1 MENQH
6 RQIKGYR
13 DLSAAEI
20 AAMNE
25 VKVQGEA
32 LSGLIDQVQESGGDP
47 RCIATARTQLQTGLM
62 WLTRAIAKPAG
73 F

>member
-1 MENQH
+1 MDNQH

-25 VKVQGEA
+25 VKAQGEVLA
-32 LSGLIDQVQESGGDP
+32 GLLDKVQDAGVDP
-47 RCIATARTQLQTGLM
+47 HCIATARTQLQTGLM
-62 WLTRAIAKPAG
+62 WLTRAIAKPEG

>member
-25 VKVQGEA
+25 VKAHGEA
-32 LSGLIDQVQESGGDP
+32 TAALLDKVADAGGDP
-47 RCIATARTQLQTGLM
+47 RCIATARTQLQTGQM
-62 WLTRAIAKPAG
+62 WLTRAIAQPEG